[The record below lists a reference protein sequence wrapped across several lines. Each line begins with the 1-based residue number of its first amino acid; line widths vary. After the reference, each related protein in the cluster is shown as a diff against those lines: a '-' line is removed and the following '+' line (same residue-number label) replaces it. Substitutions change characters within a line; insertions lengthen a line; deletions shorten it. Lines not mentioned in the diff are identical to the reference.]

1 MGILTME
8 LQKIIEMM
16 QGADVRNNCQYALQ
30 ISTRNW
36 LNECDLIAA
45 VNEYVG
51 DSIVRSLPI
60 KNGVNESMLNEFF
73 NSRNIQQSKLARTI
87 AARDKLNAEIA
98 AMGGETIICN
108 EVKSWHQNK
117 SRRS

>member
-1 MGILTME
+1 ME
-8 LQKIIEMM
+8 LQKIIKMM
-16 QGADVRNNCQYALQ
+16 QDADVRNNCQYALQ
-30 ISTRNW
+30 ISTRDW
-36 LNECDLIAA
+36 LKNRDLIAT

-73 NSRNIQQSKLARTI
+73 GSCNVQQSKLARTI

-98 AMGGETIICN
+98 SMGGETLICN
-108 EVKSWHQNK
+108 EVK
-117 SRRS
+117 